1 MSLVISNSV
10 AGVYARISSEYNW
23 IRGEVCKRSSSPP
36 SSFQCEDLTRSIT
49 EPIHHQSD
57 HSTWKILYDEDFKSG
72 YGLFESS
79 ARSAVYYKSAKDR
92 IGVIRMK
99 AADLSLY
106 SHPIS
111 VHSKEVQVTFSVN
124 FPDVLEDENFCLD
137 YSLDDGSSWQEQKC
151 WIVADNF
158 ESDVWYSTSEVFPS
172 NGAEKLIF
180 RFRGSSSYLLD
191 QVQIFGSDP

>member
-1 MSLVISNSV
+1 
-10 AGVYARISSEYNW
+10 
-23 IRGEVCKRSSSPP
+23 
-36 SSFQCEDLTRSIT
+36 
-49 EPIHHQSD
+49 
-57 HSTWKILYDEDFKSG
+57 
-72 YGLFESS
+72 
-79 ARSAVYYKSAKDR
+79 VYYKSAKDR

-124 FPDVLEDENFCLD
+124 FSEVLEDENFCLD
-137 YSLDDGSSWQEQKC
+137 YSLDGGSSWQEQKC

-180 RFRGSSSYLLD
+180 RFRGSATYLLD
-191 QVQIFGSDP
+191 QVQIFGSDS